1 MVPKNPTSETKGF
14 GDQYPPSRPTL
25 MMFLVAA
32 VVIAAI
38 VVIMNWQKLATLTN
52 FPQIRSTLG
61 L

>member
-1 MVPKNPTSETKGF
+1 
-14 GDQYPPSRPTL
+14 
-25 MMFLVAA
+25 MFLVAA